1 MRYTQDHKTQ
11 THQRIIKEASARFRR
26 DGIGATGLQRLMKA
40 LGLTHGGFYS
50 HFKSKD
56 ELVEKALQ
64 AAGAEVDARCAML
77 FSQERPL
84 EAFIDTYLSEW
95 HQTSPDQGCPLPTMS
110 SELGQR
116 GQPSPSSDAILDARL
131 KQVQAALGGPN
142 AAAQSVIVMSTL
154 VGALMLSRS
163 VENPE
168 LAKRILDVTRDYLK
182 AQYEQ
187 DSSLPALEQHT
198 GIHPAKAEA
207 IG

>member
-1 MRYTQDHKTQ
+1 MRYSQDHKAQ

-26 DGIGATGLQRLMKA
+26 DGIGATGLQPLMRA

-64 AAGAEVDARCAML
+64 SAGEQCDAVCAEL
-77 FSQERPL
+77 FAQEHPL

-110 SELGQR
+110 SELGLR
-116 GQPSPSSDAILDARL
+116 GQPSPTSDVVLNARL
-131 KQVQAALGGPN
+131 EQIQGTLEDGDAAD
-142 AAAQSVIVMSTL
+142 QSIFIMSAL
-154 VGALMLSRS
+154 VGALLLSRS

-168 LAKRILDVTRDYLK
+168 LAQRILDVTREYLK
-182 AQYEQ
+182 QPR
-187 DSSLPALEQHT
+187 D
-198 GIHPAKAEA
+198 
-207 IG
+207 